1 MIGFA
6 LETRGLVKRYGRRR
20 VLDGFTLAVPRGA
33 VLGLVGANGAGKTT
47 WMMTVAGLLRPA
59 SGTIDILGNGPF
71 DAAVHAGRFALLPQ
85 DSELPLEATPAGL
98 FYRFGRLQGLSA
110 NEARRS
116 AAEVLAAVNLADR
129 AKSSIRSLSH
139 GMRMRVRV
147 AQCFLGKPELVLLD
161 EPLNGLDPL
170 EADRLRRFIRAH
182 AGRQTI
188 VVSSHNLH
196 DVEQLCTHVAFV
208 ENGRVTRMDTLSE
221 LTRGRSLESVFLA
234 QAEDA
239 PQEASPA
246 ERLVAK
252 LKERGVTCATAE
264 SCTGGSVGGAITAVP
279 GSSAVFLGGVISY
292 ANEVK
297 RDVLGVSQEILDA
310 HGAVSPECAERMAT
324 GARNL
329 LKADLAVSLT
339 GIAGPDGGSAEK
351 PVGLVWFGLATKDGV
366 RTEKK
371 VFAGDR
377 AAVRAQAVDHA
388 LGLLLQAADSGMRSQ
403 RAADGADAG
412 RL

>member
-1 MIGFA
+1 MTGFA
-6 LETRGLVKRYGRRR
+6 LETRNLVKRYGRRR
-20 VLDGFTLAVPRGA
+20 VLYGFTLAVPRGA

-59 SGTIDILGNGPF
+59 SGTIDILGGGPF
-71 DAAVHAGRFALLPQ
+71 DAAVHAGRLALLPQ
-85 DSELPLEATPAGL
+85 DSELPLEATPMGL

-110 NEARRS
+110 ETARRS
-116 AAEVLAAVNLADR
+116 ASEVLKAVNLADR

-139 GMRMRVRV
+139 GMRTRVRV
-147 AQCFLGKPELVLLD
+147 AQCFLGNPELVLLD

-170 EADRLRRFIRAH
+170 EADRLRRFLRSRA
-182 AGRQTI
+182 GNQTI
-188 VVSSHNLH
+188 IISSHNLH

-221 LTRGRSLESVFLA
+221 LTRGRSLESVFLD
-234 QAEDA
+234 QSGDV
-239 PQEASPA
+239 QQKMSPA

-252 LKERGVTCATAE
+252 LKERGLTCATAE

-297 RDVLGVSQEILDA
+297 RDVLGVPQEILDTY
-310 HGAVSPECAERMAT
+310 GAVSPECAERMAA

-366 RTEKK
+366 YTEKMI
-371 VFAGDR
+371 FSGDR
-377 AAVRAQAVDHA
+377 AAVRAQAVAHA
-388 LGLLLQAADSGMRSQ
+388 LGMLLT
-403 RAADGADAG
+403 
-412 RL
+412 